1 MTTEKF
7 VPIEDLANHFSVSVS
22 TIRSWV
28 RQEHIPKSTYL
39 KVGSTYRF
47 SITKVADALLAG
59 ADDFDGHEVEQ
70 TAEPAAEMMDNV
82 IEDIENELTLDDD
95 F

>member
-1 MTTEKF
+1 MMTEKF

-47 SITKVADALLAG
+47 SITKVAEALLAG
-59 ADDFDGHEVEQ
+59 ADDFDVHVID
-70 TAEPAAEMMDNV
+70 TAPTDEDLAAAIEEPQHLN
-82 IEDIENELTLDDD
+82 LDDD